1 MKKNLSIICLTFV
14 IFSISAL
21 AQSNLTWKFKDQLQK
36 GAIKTTKI
44 LNTSFSGF
52 ANNAAALSFYQKMKV
67 YDAFSSCE
75 LVSSDASSCDLK
87 LVMKQT
93 HDKLFYAG
101 LAQKMGVSIIE
112 VNGTKKTPQEVLNK
126 KK

>member
-1 MKKNLSIICLTFV
+1 MKKNLSIICLILV
-14 IFSISAL
+14 MLSVSAL

-36 GAIKTTKI
+36 GAIKTTKV

-52 ANNAAALSFYQKMKV
+52 ASNAAALSFYQKMKT
-67 YDAFSSCE
+67 YEAFTSCE
-75 LVSSDASSCDLK
+75 LVSSNASSCDLK

-93 HDKLFYAG
+93 HDKTFYAS
-101 LAQKMGVSIIE
+101 LAQKMGVSFIE
-112 VNGTKKTPQEVLNK
+112 VNGTKKTPQEILSK